1 MACIVLRQPTMG
13 MGVQTAH
20 DRVAGASADEATT
33 VRPQAREP
41 LVLVADDNEGN
52 RALVRST
59 LEPEGCRVI
68 LAKDGEEAVAAFER
82 ESPDCVVLDIRMPK
96 LDGFGVCRRIRAHP
110 RGPDTPILFF
120 TALRDVDTFDQA
132 LEAGGDDFLTK
143 PVRPA
148 ELLVRVQTAL
158 KLREMGVE
166 LRQYLDLV
174 RRQRDDLI
182 RTQLQ
187 RERLMAF
194 VVHDLKNPVNAM
206 DLHAQLL
213 LRDKD
218 LPEAVRESASLIRT
232 EARHLT
238 RMILN
243 LLDLSK
249 ADEGKLT
256 TRRESLDLRAIVDAI
271 FVELEVVASRGS
283 ITLQA
288 TLDVDRVW
296 ADEDILRRTLVNL
309 VENALRYTKPESVVE
324 VRARRTDEGVEIR
337 VADAGSGIPENM
349 RDKVFEPFTQL
360 GDTASY
366 NRSER
371 GLGLTFCKTAV
382 EAHGGRIW
390 IEDGAPGAVFC
401 MVFPHEP

>member
-1 MACIVLRQPTMG
+1 MAHDVLGTAAMG
-13 MGVQTAH
+13 MGVPAAH
-20 DRVAGASADEATT
+20 DRNADGAATA
-33 VRPQAREP
+33 RSQARAP
-41 LVLVADDNEGN
+41 VVLVADDNEGN

-68 LAKDGEEAVAAFER
+68 LTKDGEEAVAAFER

-96 LDGFGVCRRIRAHP
+96 LDGLEACRRIRAHP

-143 PVRPA
+143 PVRTA

-187 RERLMAF
+187 RERLMSF

-218 LPEAVRESASLIRT
+218 LPESVRDSASQIRT

-238 RMILN
+238 RMIVN

-249 ADEGKLT
+249 ADEGKLM
-256 TRRESLDLRAIVDAI
+256 TRRESLDLRALVDAT
-271 FVELEVVASRGS
+271 FVELDVVAARRG
-283 ITLQA
+283 ITLRA
-288 TLDVDRVW
+288 KLDADRVW

-309 VENALRYTKPESVVE
+309 VENALRYTPPESAVE
-324 VRARRTDEGVEIR
+324 VRATRADDGVEIR
-337 VADAGSGIPENM
+337 VADAGTGIPESM

-360 GDTASY
+360 ESPAASS
-366 NRSER
+366 RSER
-371 GLGLTFCKTAV
+371 GLGLTFCKAAV

-401 MVFPHEP
+401 MVFPHGT